1 MNSNEV
7 LKTING
13 YDIIMESICGSH
25 LYGTN
30 TAESDTD
37 YVGIVL
43 PKDSE
48 VFGFKVM
55 EELDV
60 SLKSKL
66 DSGKNSKE
74 AVDRKFYE
82 FRNFVKL
89 AAANNPNIIELL
101 FVNPGSLLIGS
112 QIHTA
117 MVDNA
122 YAFVDHNKIHTKF
135 LAYAGSQKHKMI
147 LKPDNY
153 TALQVSLDFLYG
165 YIGTDSLADLSDSNH
180 IRKSKQL
187 LVELGDVVMELKLPI
202 EFKDSFVK
210 VGDLNFNKSITVKS
224 AISKIEERI
233 KKAGSRTDLFL
244 KHGFDTKFGSHCV
257 RLLLEALSLLK
268 ESSITFPLKEAP
280 FIKDIKCGKY
290 TREQTL
296 VIIEGLEKQVDDA
309 YKGLSC
315 KKMCD
320 LPVIEQFV
328 VDTLKTYFYK

>member
-89 AAANNPNIIELL
+89 AAANNPNTIELL

-112 QIHTA
+112 QTHTA

-147 LKPDNY
+147 L
-153 TALQVSLDFLYG
+153 
-165 YIGTDSLADLSDSNH
+165 
-180 IRKSKQL
+180 
-187 LVELGDVVMELKLPI
+187 
-202 EFKDSFVK
+202 
-210 VGDLNFNKSITVKS
+210 NFYSHS
-224 AISKIEERI
+224 Q
-233 KKAGSRTDLFL
+233 KK
-244 KHGFDTKFGSHCV
+244 
-257 RLLLEALSLLK
+257 
-268 ESSITFPLKEAP
+268 
-280 FIKDIKCGKY
+280 
-290 TREQTL
+290 
-296 VIIEGLEKQVDDA
+296 
-309 YKGLSC
+309 
-315 KKMCD
+315 KK
-320 LPVIEQFV
+320 
-328 VDTLKTYFYK
+328 